1 MEKLPHG
8 LIHSSLL
15 DGKGGL
21 KAFEP
26 EALSEWEM
34 EHGHLWLHFD
44 FTDPVAIDWIRKH
57 SGLDDVVQDALLMV
71 ESRPRATRVGNG
83 ILVAFRG
90 VNLHPEST
98 PDDMVGI
105 RLWVEEHRIVSTVRR
120 RLMSVDDVVESLMGD
135 NGANGEGPEGAP
147 EVLVEL
153 AAKLVSR
160 MSDTV
165 DDLEDKIAELEE
177 VVLEGDTER
186 EARFSLAKLRRQV
199 IALRRYLGPQREA
212 LSSLIASKV
221 PWMEEEHR
229 AELRET
235 GDRLMQHLENLDAV
249 RERAA
254 VTQEEVQSRLA
265 EQQNIRMYVLSIVS
279 AVFLP
284 LGFLTGLLGI
294 NVGGIPG
301 ADNPYSF
308 WIFLGFLV
316 VLVGGQMVWFRFR
329 KWF

>member
-1 MEKLPHG
+1 MENLPHG
-8 LIHSSLL
+8 LLHSSLL
-15 DGKGGL
+15 DGNGGL
-21 KAFEP
+21 KPFEP
-26 EALSEWEM
+26 GALSEWEM

-44 FTDPVAIDWIRKH
+44 FTAPEAVDWIRNH
-57 SGLDDVVQDALLMV
+57 SGLDEVVQEALLMV

-83 ILVAFRG
+83 VLVAFRG
-90 VNLHPEST
+90 VNLHPGAA

-120 RLMSVDDVVESLMGD
+120 KLMSVDDVVESLVGD
-135 NGANGEGPEGAP
+135 DGKHCDGPEGAP

-153 AAKLVSR
+153 ASKLVAR

-165 DDLEDKIAELEE
+165 DELEDQIAELEE
-177 VVLEGDTER
+177 MVLEGDTQR
-186 EARFSLAKLRRQV
+186 EARYCLAKLRRQV

-212 LSSLIASKV
+212 LSSLVASKV
-221 PWMEEEHR
+221 PWMLEEHR
-229 AELRET
+229 ADLRET
-235 GDRLMQHLENLDAV
+235 ADRLMQHLENLDAV

-301 ADNPYSF
+301 ADNPMSF

-316 VLVGGQMVWFRFR
+316 VLVGAQMVWFRFR